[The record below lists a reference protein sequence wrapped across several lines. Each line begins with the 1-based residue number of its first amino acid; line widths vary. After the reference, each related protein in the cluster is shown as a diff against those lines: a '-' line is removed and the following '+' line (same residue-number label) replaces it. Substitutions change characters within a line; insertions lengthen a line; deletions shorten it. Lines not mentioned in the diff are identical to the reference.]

1 MARLLVDTTPL
12 RTSKNFRLLFLGQLV
27 SLLGSNLTLV
37 AVAYQVYQLTGS
49 SLWVGLVSFIQLP
62 LLIFGSL
69 WGGAL
74 GDRFDRRT
82 LLVGASSARTRQLR
96 ARCERASAPRELR
109 RCSSPCPPSPA
120 VFAGLSGPLRTAT
133 IPHPRPARGAGRR
146 LLAQPDHHQT
156 ATVVGPG
163 VAGVLVATVGLSSC
177 YFIDGV
183 TFFALVLATF
193 LMAPMKPVGQH
204 AGARLLRSIVEG
216 FRYVRSHAVV
226 QAVYLVD
233 LNAMVFGLPR
243 ALFPAVTKHLY
254 HGGPE
259 ILGLLYAAPGAGALV
274 MAIFTGW
281 MDRVRRRGRLVILV
295 VLVWGVAMALF
306 GLVHV
311 LWVGLVCLAVAGA
324 MDVIST
330 VLRNTILQ
338 TSITD
343 EYRSRF
349 SAIQMAVVTGGPRLG
364 DLESGAV
371 ASFTS
376 TEFSIVSGGIMCI
389 VGVLALI
396 RWRPTFWRSVLSSA
410 AEPRVSSDQGSCSA
424 FSRCG

>member
-1 MARLLVDTTPL
+1 
-12 RTSKNFRLLFLGQLV
+12 
-27 SLLGSNLTLV
+27 LTLV

-62 LLIFGSL
+62 LLILGSL

-74 GDRFDRRT
+74 GDRFDRRS
-82 LLVGASSARTRQLR
+82 LLIGASFFLGLLSCVLGANALDHHG
-96 ARCERASAPRELR
+96 SLVVLIIV
-109 RCSSPCPPSPA
+109 PA
-120 VFAGLSGPLRTAT
+120 LSAGLSGVSGPLRTAT
-133 IPHPRPARGAGRR
+133 IPMLVKPEELVAAYS
-146 LLAQPDHHQT
+146 LNQIIVNT

-183 TFFALVLATF
+183 SFFALVFATL

-204 AGARLLRSIVEG
+204 SGAKILRSIAEG
-216 FRYVRSHAVV
+216 FSYVRSHAVV

-259 ILGLLYAAPGAGALV
+259 ILGLLYAAPGAGALL

-281 MDRVRRRGRLVILV
+281 MDRVGRRGRLVILV
-295 VLVWGVAMALF
+295 VLVWGLVMALF

-311 LWVGLVCLAVAGA
+311 LWVGLICLAVAGA
-324 MDVIST
+324 TDVIST

-343 EYRSRF
+343 EYRSRA

-389 VGVLALI
+389 VGVLALV
-396 RWRPTFWRSVLSSA
+396 RWRPTFWKERSLT
-410 AEPRVSSDQGSCSA
+410 P
-424 FSRCG
+424 